1 MHLPFIFFCAFVI
14 DFGYVAFLIFDF
26 DGTIADTLGAIV
38 RVTNRIAPEYGYSPT
53 TPEKLKYYQ
62 SLSTQEMLKQSEI
75 PLFRL
80 PFLLRR
86 VRRELGAELPSVSL
100 APHLA
105 STLREL
111 VAADHQ
117 LMIMSSNS
125 RKNIQVFLELHGIG
139 DVFESV
145 QGGVGLLSKAR
156 VLKRIVQR
164 GGLDFSQVIY
174 VGDETRDVDASN
186 QIGILVAAVTW
197 GFSSREALAAQKP
210 SFLIDHPRQLLGAAQ
225 TLVNPS
231 WIRREYHASN
241 GLSRS
246 RPPRPQPNSE
256 PLNINGVSLNGTK
269 QGINRARQG
278 GRGASS
284 SS

>member
-1 MHLPFIFFCAFVI
+1 M
-14 DFGYVAFLIFDF
+14 AFLIFDF

-38 RVTNRIAPEYGYSPT
+38 RITNRIAPEYGYSPT

-62 SLSTQEMLKQSEI
+62 SLSTKEMLRQSEI

-86 VRRELGAELPSVSL
+86 VRREMGAEILQVPI
-100 APHLA
+100 APHLID
-105 STLREL
+105 TLKDL
-111 VAADHQ
+111 VAADHR

-125 RKNIQVFLELHGIG
+125 RQNIHSFLELHGIS

-156 VLKRIVQR
+156 VLKRIVQK
-164 GGLDFSQVIY
+164 GSLDFSQVIY

-186 QIGILVAAVTW
+186 QIGILIAAVTW

-210 SFLIDHPRQLLGAAQ
+210 AFLIDHPRQLLGAAQ

-231 WIRREYHASN
+231 WVRREN
-241 GLSRS
+241 RLIERRTRP
-246 RPPRPQPNSE
+246 RPPRPSPFDVSQPLS
-256 PLNINGVSLNGTK
+256 PLS
-269 QGINRARQG
+269 Q
-278 GRGASS
+278 SS
-284 SS
+284 D

>member
-1 MHLPFIFFCAFVI
+1 M
-14 DFGYVAFLIFDF
+14 AFLIFDF

-38 RVTNRIAPEYGYSPT
+38 RITNRIAPEYGYSPT

-62 SLSTQEMLKQSEI
+62 SLSTKEMLRQSEL

-86 VRRELGAELPSVSL
+86 VRKEMAAEMNAVPI
-100 APHLA
+100 APNLVP
-105 STLREL
+105 TLRDL
-111 VAADHQ
+111 LAHNHR

-125 RKNIQVFLELHGIG
+125 RRNIEGFLTLHDIE

-156 VLKRIVQR
+156 VLKRIVQK
-164 GGLDFSQVIY
+164 GDLDFSQVIY
-174 VGDETRDVDASN
+174 VGDETRDIDASK

-197 GFSSREALAAQKP
+197 GFSSREALAAQDP
-210 SFLIDHPRQLLGAAQ
+210 AFLIDHPRQLLGAAQ

-231 WIRREYHASN
+231 WRQEYRSIPTNSVFH
-241 GLSRS
+241 S
-246 RPPRPQPNSE
+246 RPNFK
-256 PLNINGVSLNGTK
+256 V
-269 QGINRARQG
+269 
-278 GRGASS
+278 
-284 SS
+284 